1 MTPSSFM
8 NKRIYI
14 QDWLELKPYAKP
26 TAVDDYY
33 LKLSNDVQKVITTD
47 KKAFALQMF
56 LDKEQ
61 INLLSCFLT
70 SYFEDLI
77 SGTNIWNS
85 FVRMHHRLY
94 GKQLPFYDLDEYYEE
109 EINAQDISFLICYF
123 INSVQEEKFYSPF
136 STFFTEAAEKIYKL
150 FDKEW
155 EYAPENEYL
164 KTFYQI
170 DPQEKEYYVARKLID
185 RVLFD
190 TYLFYPDT
198 SLRLQEQI
206 SEIFENKENDD
217 DVMMYIHNSRDGMM
231 FRAHT
236 RLLALKGQVWVAEIL
251 GSNHPLHQDFLDI
264 SNKILGLFLYKGQD
278 ENNIFIEHI
287 ASGKKFNLTKRSF
300 ERSHVLT
307 EVDTILFLGIVRWQ
321 GEWWFSGTFFKQPF
335 NPDTIL
341 KEKSSMESRAVVNFL
356 DYQNPEIDEI
366 LRKQIL
372 AFKNY
377 NNDSL
382 IAFLPSEK
390 IEEFYKGYMEFY
402 NETLNLSEKEV
413 RKVKQR
419 LKNDGFIVKEK
430 QKDFSKLSE
439 TGLVFFNPKS
449 GVEIAF
455 CINSA
460 FPLPSNPYFKEE
472 DSEDDVM
479 YLLMHESFS
488 KELVLYCI
496 EHCKSRLSFFA
507 DGVGKRYLEDFD
519 FLLRFWKKGSYH
531 TVPSITLVGKDKA

>member
-1 MTPSSFM
+1 ML
-8 NKRIYI
+8 N
-14 QDWLELKPYAKP
+14 
-26 TAVDDYY
+26 
-33 LKLSNDVQKVITTD
+33 LS
-47 KKAFALQMF
+47 
-56 LDKEQ
+56 
-61 INLLSCFLT
+61 
-70 SYFEDLI
+70 
-77 SGTNIWNS
+77 
-85 FVRMHHRLY
+85 
-94 GKQLPFYDLDEYYEE
+94 
-109 EINAQDISFLICYF
+109 
-123 INSVQEEKFYSPF
+123 
-136 STFFTEAAEKIYKL
+136 
-150 FDKEW
+150 
-155 EYAPENEYL
+155 
-164 KTFYQI
+164 
-170 DPQEKEYYVARKLID
+170 
-185 RVLFD
+185 
-190 TYLFYPDT
+190 
-198 SLRLQEQI
+198 
-206 SEIFENKENDD
+206 
-217 DVMMYIHNSRDGMM
+217 
-231 FRAHT
+231 
-236 RLLALKGQVWVAEIL
+236 
-251 GSNHPLHQDFLDI
+251 SNHPLHQDFLDI

-278 ENNIFIEHI
+278 KNNIFIEHI

-479 YLLMHESFS
+479 YLLMHESFQ
-488 KELVLYCI
+488 KNWCCTVLNIASPGCP
-496 EHCKSRLSFFA
+496 
-507 DGVGKRYLEDFD
+507 
-519 FLLRFWKKGSYH
+519 FLLTVSEKDTSKISISYSDSGKKAVIIPYH
-531 TVPSITLVGKDKA
+531 P

>member
-1 MTPSSFM
+1 MK
-8 NKRIYI
+8 NRIYI

-33 LKLSNDVQKVITTD
+33 LKLSNDVQKVIATD

-94 GKQLPFYDLDEYYEE
+94 GKQLPFYNLDEYYEE
-109 EINAQDISFLICYF
+109 EINAQDVSFLICYF

-136 STFFTEAAEKIYKL
+136 SSFITEAAEKIYEL

-217 DVMMYIHNSRDGMM
+217 DVMMYIHNSRDGMI

-278 ENNIFIEHI
+278 DNNIFIEHI
-287 ASGKKFNLTKRSF
+287 ASGKKFNMTKKSF

-307 EVDTILFLGIVRWQ
+307 EVDTIMFLGIVRWQ
-321 GEWWFSGTFFKQPF
+321 GEWWFSGTFFKQSF
-335 NPDTIL
+335 DPDVIL
-341 KEKSSMESRAVVNFL
+341 EEKSSMESRSVVNFL
-356 DYQNPEIDEI
+356 DYPNPEIDEI

-382 IAFLPSEK
+382 IAFLPSDK

-413 RKVKQR
+413 RKAKQR
-419 LKNDGFIVKEK
+419 LKNDGFIVKETH
-430 QKDFSKLSE
+430 KDFSEIAE
-439 TGLVFFNPKS
+439 TGLVFFNQKG
-449 GVEIAF
+449 GVEIGLGV
-455 CINSA
+455 NSA

-472 DSEDDVM
+472 DSEEDVM
-479 YLLMHESFS
+479 FLLMHESLS

-519 FLLRFWKKGSYH
+519 FLLRFWKKGNYH
-531 TVPSITLVGKDKA
+531 TVPSITIAGKD